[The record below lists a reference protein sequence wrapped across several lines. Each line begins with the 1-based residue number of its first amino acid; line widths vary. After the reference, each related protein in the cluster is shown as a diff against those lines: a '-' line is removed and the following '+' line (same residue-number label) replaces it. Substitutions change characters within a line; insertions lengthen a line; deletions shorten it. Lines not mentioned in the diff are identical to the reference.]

1 MQGADRKAAIAAYK
15 ERTAAAGIFALR
27 CAETGQVWVGQAPD
41 ISAIW
46 NRTGFALRHG
56 SHPCRAL
63 QSAWNERGG
72 EGFIFEEL
80 ERFDAEALS
89 IGRARILN
97 DRLAHWAATL
107 QATKL

>member
-15 ERTAAAGIFALR
+15 EREVVAGIFALR

-46 NRTGFALRHG
+46 NRTGFTLRHG
-56 SHPCRAL
+56 THLCREL
-63 QSAWNERGG
+63 QSAWNARVG
-72 EGFIFEEL
+72 EGFVFEEL

-107 QATKL
+107 QAAKL